1 LLSLASGIFSDETY
15 KVFAATII
23 SLSSVT
29 RSKNETLSEKLW
41 KQVQRCY
48 SMFEDIDDD
57 GKVDYDEIIDDS
69 KNGYLKVSGSWPT
82 CGCNCENTIG
92 AYKTSSND
100 YIFVKEYLW
109 GCSWEKGL
117 DLSDSASIIFPF
129 DFEVNG
135 FFQSQIENLDHIAY
149 FYLDFDIPRKGT
161 DTKVFIKP
169 IPLGIKVES
178 KKNIVFGYAEKE
190 QFSYSNKM
198 FQIWRIASKIEGD
211 STIENLLNNNFSEM
225 AEVDKKIVEEAIG
238 KDESRFN
245 NKKSLIECFL
255 ELKHIYDI
263 YTQINYDW
271 LILGWNRN
279 EGAFYIKEKGNNMKV
294 DSFKGFL
301 KNTKMWSAV
310 C

>member
-1 LLSLASGIFSDETY
+1 MKHIKYLPLLLFLCQASH
-15 KVFAATII
+15 AQ
-23 SLSSVT
+23 
-29 RSKNETLSEKLW
+29 KNETLSEKLW
-41 KQVQRCY
+41 KQVQSCY

-178 KKNIVFGYAEKE
+178 KKKHC
-190 QFSYSNKM
+190 
-198 FQIWRIASKIEGD
+198 IWICRKR
-211 STIENLLNNNFSEM
+211 
-225 AEVDKKIVEEAIG
+225 AI
-238 KDESRFN
+238 F
-245 NKKSLIECFL
+245 
-255 ELKHIYDI
+255 
-263 YTQINYDW
+263 
-271 LILGWNRN
+271 
-279 EGAFYIKEKGNNMKV
+279 V
-294 DSFKGFL
+294 
-301 KNTKMWSAV
+301 
-310 C
+310 